1 MLCMLV
7 KEQSAQVDMES
18 FDGNPLGY
26 TYFMSKFWES
36 VEKKIED
43 PKVDWHDYFNILQQ
57 RPNT

>member
-1 MLCMLV
+1 MLCKLV

-43 PKVDWHDYFNILQQ
+43 PKVDWHDYFHILQ
-57 RPNT
+57 